1 MKIKYF
7 AWIKEITQNDEEE
20 INSDEIDNLDQLK
33 KFLMNKYPDLI
44 KHFNQEILRFAVN
57 QEYIVENIKLNS
69 KDEIAVFPPVS
80 GG

>member
-7 AWIKEITQNDEEE
+7 AWIKEITQLDEEE
-20 INSDEIDNLDQLK
+20 INSNEVDTLDNLK
-33 KFLMNKYPDLI
+33 IFLINKYPDLI
-44 KHFNQEILRFAVN
+44 KHFNKQILRFAVN
-57 QEYIVENIKLNS
+57 QEYIVENIKLNP

>member
-20 INSDEIDNLDQLK
+20 INSNEVDNLDDLK
-33 KFLMNKYPDLI
+33 KILIAKYPDLI
-44 KHFNQEILRFAVN
+44 KHFNKEILRFAVN
-57 QEYIVENIKLNS
+57 QEYVVENIKLNP

>member
-7 AWIKEITQNDEEE
+7 AWIKDITKSDEEDL
-20 INSDEIDNLDQLK
+20 NSNEIDSLDKLK
-33 KFLMNKYPDLI
+33 KLLMTKYPDLI
-44 KHFNQEILRFAVN
+44 KHFNKEILRFAVN
-57 QEYIVENIKLNS
+57 QEYVVDNIKLYP

>member
-7 AWIKEITQNDEEE
+7 AWVKEITQLDVEE
-20 INSDEIDNLDQLK
+20 ISSNQVDSIDKLK
-33 KFLMNKYPDLI
+33 TFLMTKYPDLI
-44 KHFNQEILRFAVN
+44 KHFNKEILRFAVN
-57 QEYIVENIKLNS
+57 QEYIAENIKLNP

>member
-7 AWIKEITQNDEEE
+7 AWIKEITQNEEE
-20 INSDEIDNLDQLK
+20 ELNSNEIKDLNKLK
-33 KFLMNKYPDLI
+33 KILMTKYPDLI
-44 KHFNQEILRFAVN
+44 KHFNKEILRFAVN
-57 QEYIVENIKLNS
+57 QEYVFENIKLNS

>member
-7 AWIKEITQNDEEE
+7 AWIKEITKRDAEEL
-20 INSDEIDNLDQLK
+20 NSDEIDNLNELQKL
-33 KFLMNKYPDLI
+33 LMTKYPELI
-44 KHFNQEILRFAVN
+44 KHFDKEILRFAVN
-57 QEYIVENIKLNS
+57 HEYVVENINLYP

>member
-7 AWIKEITQNDEEE
+7 AWIKEITKKDQDDLDSN
-20 INSDEIDNLDQLK
+20 EIDNLDKLK
-33 KFLMNKYPDLI
+33 KLLMTKYPDLI
-44 KHFNQEILRFAVN
+44 KHFNSDILRFSVN
-57 QEYIVENIKLNS
+57 QEYVVENIKLYS